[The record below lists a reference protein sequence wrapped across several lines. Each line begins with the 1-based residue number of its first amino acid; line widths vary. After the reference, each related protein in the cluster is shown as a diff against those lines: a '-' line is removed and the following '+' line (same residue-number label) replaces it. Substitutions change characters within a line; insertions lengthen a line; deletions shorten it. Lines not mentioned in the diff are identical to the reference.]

1 MGQEINSRGQRRKLR
16 EQQKK
21 QKKPMKVWLKR
32 LLIAIVSVGIVLFI
46 AGAGLF
52 AYYAATAPDLDEEL
66 LKDPVSSKF
75 YDSDGKVFYTMGLEK
90 REHVAYEDIPKDMRD
105 AILATEDVRFFSHH
119 GIDFYRLGGAI
130 LANLRHGFGAQ
141 GASTLTQQVIKNS
154 FLQNEKTLKRK
165 AQEAYLAIQLE
176 REYTKEEIF
185 EMYFNKVLMS
195 GRIYGYG
202 TASKYFYGKELKDLK
217 LEEMALLAGMSQL
230 PNAYNPFKY
239 PENAEKRRNTV
250 LGLMYQH
257 KKITKEQM
265 EEAKKVDVEVGLL
278 PENKRTTASTSKYD
292 AFIDVVLKE
301 LAENGDG
308 KSLEEGINVYTTLDS
323 SAQKIVEST
332 MNSDIFPTKEIKSG
346 MAVVDTE
353 TGAIVAIGGGRNYGP
368 ERGLNYA
375 EAIKNQPGSTMK
387 PIMDYGPAIENL
399 KYSTGQTITD
409 EKMFYTGT
417 TKQINNFDKLYKGD
431 MTLREALYT
440 SRNVPAIKL
449 FKEVG
454 VEKTKK
460 FINNLGIEADELYES
475 EAIGGG
481 KISLSPIEMAGAYAA
496 FGNNGIYTAPHS
508 IKKIVYRDGKTAKSY
523 TPDPTPAMNDYT
535 AYMVT
540 DMLRDVV
547 GSKPGAPG
555 TTAAIPG
562 LDIAGKTGTTNYAV
576 DEFQKYNLPESAVPD
591 SWFAG
596 YSSKYSISVWSGYT
610 NRKDPITTSDE
621 RLLPQRLFKTVMSQI
636 SANTTTPNFK
646 KPNSV
651 VEAKIVK
658 GSKPLQLASSSTP
671 ADRTSTEL
679 FVKGTLPTKTAP
691 VEEVEKLDAPTDLK
705 ATFDGEANAINLTW
719 AHKEPKDKS
728 VSFEVSVSV
737 DGGGEQKL
745 TQTSDK
751 TYTYGTPQDGK
762 TYVFYVRAIAD
773 DEKSEAAST
782 SIQIQEAPPEE
793 EVTPPD
799 ENEQPEVPE
808 VPVVPEEPN
817 EGDNGNNN
825 PDNGTGTPPVDNND
839 GIKPDE
845 DEVEEEVDTSGTNDD
860 TSNDNKQATNSN
872 DQHQ

>member
-90 REHVAYEDIPKDMRD
+90 REHVAYEDIPEDMRD

-176 REYTKEEIF
+176 REYSKEEIF

-278 PENKRTTASTSKYD
+278 PENKRITASTSKYD

-460 FINNLGIEADELYES
+460 FINNLGIVADELYES

-547 GSKPGAPG
+547 SSKTGAPG
-555 TTAAIPG
+555 TAAAIPG

-596 YSSKYSISVWSGYT
+596 YSSKYSISVWSGYSS
-610 NRKDPITTSDE
+610 RKDPITTTEE

-679 FVKGTLPTKTAP
+679 FVKGTLPTRTAP

-737 DGGGEQKL
+737 DDGGEQKL
-745 TQTSDK
+745 TQTSEK

-782 SIQIQEAPPEE
+782 SIQIQAAPPEE

-825 PDNGTGTPPVDNND
+825 PDNGTVTPPVDNND

-845 DEVEEEVDTSGTNDD
+845 DEEEVDTSGTNDD

>member
-1 MGQEINSRGQRRKLR
+1 MGQEINSRGQRRKMR

-32 LLIAIVSVGIVLFI
+32 LLIAVVSIGIVLFI
-46 AGAGLF
+46 AGAATF
-52 AYYAATAPDLDEEL
+52 AYYAATSPDLDEEL
-66 LKDPVSSKF
+66 LKDPVSSQF

-90 REHVAYEDIPKDMRD
+90 REHVAYEDIPKEMRD

-119 GIDFYRLGGAI
+119 GIDFYRLGGAV
-130 LANLRHGFGAQ
+130 LANLRKGFGAQ

-154 FLQNEKTLKRK
+154 FLQNEKTIKRK
-165 AQEAYLAIQLE
+165 AQEAYLSIQLE
-176 REYTKEEIF
+176 REYSKEEIF

-202 TASKYFYGKELKDLK
+202 TASKYFYGKDLKNLK

-250 LGLMYQH
+250 LALMYKH

-265 EEAKKVDVEVGLL
+265 DKAKSVKVEVGLL
-278 PENKRTTASTSKYD
+278 PENKRKTASTSKYD

-308 KSLEEGINVYTTLDS
+308 KSLEEGIKVYTTLDS
-323 SAQKIVEST
+323 SAQKIVETT
-332 MNSDIFPTKEIKSG
+332 MNSDIFPTKDIKSG

-353 TGAIVAIGGGRNYGP
+353 TGAIAAIGGGRNYGP

-409 EKMFYTGT
+409 DKMFYTGS
-417 TKQINNFDKLYKGD
+417 TKQINNVDRLYKGD
-431 MTLREALYT
+431 ITLREALYT
-440 SRNVPAIKL
+440 SRNVPAVKL
-449 FKEVG
+449 LKEVG
-454 VEKTKK
+454 TDKAKK
-460 FINNLGIEADELYES
+460 FISNLGVEADEIYES
-475 EAIGGG
+475 DAIGGG

-496 FGNNGIYTAPHS
+496 FGNNGIYTKPHS

-547 GSKPGAPG
+547 GSKYDAPG
-555 TTAAIPG
+555 TAAAIPG
-562 LDIAGKTGTTNYAV
+562 LDIAGKTGTTNYGA
-576 DEFQKYNLPESAVPD
+576 DEFQKYNLPESSVPD

-610 NRKDPITTSDE
+610 NRKDPITTTDE

-671 ADRTSTEL
+671 ADRTATEL
-679 FVKGTLPTKTAP
+679 FVKGTIPTNTAP
-691 VEEVEKLDAPTDLK
+691 VEKEVEELIAPTDLK
-705 ATFDGEANAINLTW
+705 ATFDDEANAINLTW
-719 AHKEPKDKS
+719 AHKPPKDKS
-728 VSFEVSVSV
+728 VNFEVSVSV
-737 DGGGEQKL
+737 DGGGNQKL

-751 TYTYGTPQDGK
+751 AYTYGTPQDGK
-762 TYVFYVRAIAD
+762 TYVFSIVAVAD
-773 DEKSEAAST
+773 NERSAPAST
-782 SIQIQEAPPEE
+782 SIQIQAAPPDED

-799 ENEQPEVPE
+799 ETEQPEVP
-808 VPVVPEEPN
+808 VTPEKPT
-817 EGDNGNNN
+817 EGENGGNQNGNNN
-825 PDNGTGTPPVDNND
+825 PDNGSPPEDNNEA
-839 GIKPDE
+839 IRPDE
-845 DEVEEEVDTSGTNDD
+845 DEDEEDVDTNATDDD
-860 TSNDNKQATNSN
+860 TRNDNNNNQ
-872 DQHQ
+872 Q

>member
-278 PENKRTTASTSKYD
+278 PENKRKTASTSKYD

-332 MNSDIFPTKEIKSG
+332 MNSDIFPTKDIQSG
-346 MAVVDTE
+346 MAVIDTE
-353 TGAIVAIGGGRNYGP
+353 TGAIAAVGGGRNYGP

-417 TKQINNFDKLYKGD
+417 SKQINNFDNLYKGD
-431 MTLREALYT
+431 MTLREALYN
-440 SRNVPAIKL
+440 SRNVPAVKL

-460 FINNLGIEADELYES
+460 FINNLGIEADEIYES
-475 EAIGGG
+475 DAIGGG

-496 FGNNGIYTAPHS
+496 FGNNGIYTTPHS

-540 DMLRDVV
+540 DMLRDVL
-547 GSKPGAPG
+547 GPKYGASG
-555 TTAAIPG
+555 TAAAIPG
-562 LDIAGKTGTTNYAV
+562 LDIAGKTGTTNYGA

-762 TYVFYVRAIAD
+762 TYVFYVRAIAV
-773 DEKSEAAST
+773 DEKSEAVST

-845 DEVEEEVDTSGTNDD
+845 DEEEVDTSGTNDD

>member
-278 PENKRTTASTSKYD
+278 PENKRKTVSTSKYD

-323 SAQKIVEST
+323 SAQKVVEST
-332 MNSDIFPTKEIKSG
+332 MNSDIFPTKEIQSG

-417 TKQINNFDKLYKGD
+417 SKQINNFDNLYKGD
-431 MTLREALYT
+431 MTLREALYN
-440 SRNVPAIKL
+440 SRNVPAVKL

-460 FINNLGIEADELYES
+460 FINNLGIEADEIYES
-475 EAIGGG
+475 DAIGGG

-496 FGNNGIYTAPHS
+496 FGNNGIYTTPHS

-540 DMLRDVV
+540 DMLRDVL
-547 GSKPGAPG
+547 GPKYGASG
-555 TTAAIPG
+555 TAAAIPG
-562 LDIAGKTGTTNYAV
+562 LDIAGKTGTTNYGA

-737 DGGGEQKL
+737 DNGGEQKL
-745 TQTSDK
+745 TQTSEK

-782 SIQIQEAPPEE
+782 SIQIQAAPPEE

-808 VPVVPEEPN
+808 VPVEPEEPN

-845 DEVEEEVDTSGTNDD
+845 DQEEVDTSGTNDD
-860 TSNDNKQATNSN
+860 TSNDNKQATNST

>member
-1 MGQEINSRGQRRKLR
+1 MGQEINSREQRRKMR
-16 EQQKK
+16 EQQQKK

-46 AGAGLF
+46 AGATLF

-66 LKDPVSSKF
+66 LKDPVSSQF

-90 REHVAYEDIPKDMRD
+90 REHVAYEDIPTEMRD

-176 REYTKEEIF
+176 REYSKEEIF

-239 PENAEKRRNTV
+239 PEYAEKRRNTV

-265 EEAKKVDVEVGLL
+265 EAAKKVDVEVGLL
-278 PENKRTTASTSKYD
+278 PENKRKTASTSKYD
-292 AFIDVVLKE
+292 AYIDVVLKE

-308 KSLEEGINVYTTLDS
+308 KLLEEGINVYTTLDS
-323 SAQKIVEST
+323 SAQKIVETT
-332 MNSDIFPTKEIKSG
+332 MNSDIFPTKEIQSG

-353 TGAIVAIGGGRNYGP
+353 TGAIVAIGGGRDYGP

-409 EKMFYTGT
+409 EKMFYTGSS
-417 TKQINNFDKLYKGD
+417 KQINNFDKMYKGD

-440 SRNVPAIKL
+440 SRNVPAVKL
-449 FKEVG
+449 LKEVG
-454 VEKTKK
+454 TDKAKK
-460 FINNLGIEADELYES
+460 FINNLGIEADEIYES
-475 EAIGGG
+475 DAIGGG

-496 FGNNGIYTAPHS
+496 FGNNGIYTTPHS

-547 GSKPGAPG
+547 GPKYGASG
-555 TTAAIPG
+555 TAAAIPG
-562 LDIAGKTGTTNYAV
+562 LDIAGKTGTTNYGA

-610 NRKDPITTSDE
+610 NRKDPITTTDE

-679 FVKGTLPTKTAP
+679 FVKGTVPTNTAP
-691 VEEVEKLDAPTDLK
+691 VEEVEKLEAPTDLK
-705 ATFDGEANAINLTW
+705 ATFDEEANAINLSW

-751 TYTYGTPQDGK
+751 AYTYSTPQDGK
-762 TYVFYVRAIAD
+762 TYVFSVIAIAD
-773 DEKSEAAST
+773 DEKSAAAST
-782 SIQIQEAPPEE
+782 SIQIKTAPPEE
-793 EVTPPD
+793 EVTPPE

-808 VPVVPEEPN
+808 IPVVPEEPT
-817 EGDNGNNN
+817 EDDNGNNN
-825 PDNGTGTPPVDNND
+825 PDNGTPPVDNND

-845 DEVEEEVDTSGTNDD
+845 DEEEVDTSGTNDD
-860 TSNDNKQATNSN
+860 NSNDNKQAINSN
-872 DQHQ
+872 DQY